1 MGSMKIEVPHELK
14 AADARSRMKELGLY
28 WEKKY
33 GIKPSWTKDSA
44 KVKGSIMG
52 FSFDAVLDVAK
63 AAVTLSGP
71 EPNFLV
77 RKKVI
82 GYLEHKLKEYLDP
95 DTSLKDLESKREE
108 VE

>member
-1 MGSMKIEVPHELK
+1 MGSMKIEIPHELK
-14 AADARSRMKELGLY
+14 AADAKSRMKELGLY

-63 AAVTLSGP
+63 EAVTLSGP